1 MSLGALIIIVAIML
15 VALKII
21 KASIKLMISAAAIF
35 GDAGGKQQGLS
46 TSASEL

>member
-21 KASIKLMISAAAIF
+21 KASIKLMISAAAIAVVIYF
-35 GDAGGKQQGLS
+35 VLYIVP
-46 TSASEL
+46 TLI